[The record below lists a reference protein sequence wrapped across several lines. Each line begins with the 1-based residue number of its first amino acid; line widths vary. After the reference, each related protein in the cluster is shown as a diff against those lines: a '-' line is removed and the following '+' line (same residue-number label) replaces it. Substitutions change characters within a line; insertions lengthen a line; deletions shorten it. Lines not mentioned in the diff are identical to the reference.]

1 MERKTTKKQKGLMRI
16 LALLFLLSNKFINDL
31 YVVYTKTILVDMI
44 ISIFSKSIPASIA
57 TIVTQNVT

>member
-44 ISIFSKSIPASIA
+44 ISIFSKSTPASIA